1 MLQVMSE
8 IQDKRQTK
16 RFPIRIPINL
26 VFGEQSMDLLTHN
39 VSRSGIFL
47 RAGLMPKI
55 GKELALECRVPTNR
69 EPVRLT
75 AKVVHRTPPSNLL
88 GQVTGFAVEILE
100 GDLEA
105 WASFLSLIELAEA
118 QLRMESQLQEVDTEG
133 LKLRRRPRVSRAM
146 RIRLNVGEDQVS
158 AVTEDVSGGGTFCSN
173 RCAVSCGAS
182 HGCGRSSSSDFRQ
195 HPLPRGCAMG
205 RLKARK
211 ERDWIGAYCGRYR
224 RGASRGLFIHRSVS
238 GLTT

>member
-1 MLQVMSE
+1 
-8 IQDKRQTK
+8 
-16 RFPIRIPINL
+16 
-26 VFGEQSMDLLTHN
+26 MDLLTHN

-105 WASFLSLIELAEA
+105 WVSFLSLIELAEA
-118 QLRMESQLQEVDTEG
+118 QLRMESQLQEVDTTEG

-158 AVTEDVSGGGTFCSN
+158 AVTEDVSGGGLCAN

-182 HGCGRSSSSDFRQ
+182 HGCGRRSPSDFRQ
-195 HPLPRGCAMG
+195 YPLPRGCAMG
-205 RLKARK
+205 RFKARK
-211 ERDWIGAYCGRYR
+211 RTGLDWSLLRMISKR
-224 RGASRGLFIHRSVS
+224 RVS
-238 GLTT
+238 GPFYPPVSFRPYHLRSSLDAMTVCFRAISRQFR

>member
-1 MLQVMSE
+1 MLTVMSE

-16 RFPIRIPINL
+16 RFPIRIPISL

-55 GKELALECRVPTNR
+55 GKEMALECRVPTNR

-105 WASFLSLIELAEA
+105 WKSFLSLIELAEA

-146 RIRLNVGEDQVS
+146 RIRLNVGDDQVS
-158 AVTEDVSGGGTFCSN
+158 AVTEDVSGGGLSFEPM
-173 RCAVSCGAS
+173 RRFGRAS
-182 HGCGRSSSSDFRQ
+182 HGC
-195 HPLPRGCAMG
+195 
-205 RLKARK
+205 
-211 ERDWIGAYCGRYR
+211 
-224 RGASRGLFIHRSVS
+224 
-238 GLTT
+238 